1 MTNTTARIKK
11 TGKNF
16 EIIVD
21 MDNALKFKK
30 GMSKFIEAEGDRIFS
45 DAKKGL
51 AASNSDLTTAFG
63 TSDVNKIAEIIVK
76 QGEILLTQEHRDEEK
91 DKKIKQVIDLIVR
104 TSTDS
109 NGRPYN
115 PEKIKSALEQAHVNI
130 KNVPVENQIKEIV
143 LELSKIIPIKMEIK
157 TFEIIIPAIYTGQIY
172 GIISP
177 YKTEERWLNNGD
189 LNVIVECSG
198 AMVLSFF
205 DKLNSATHGSAITKE
220 IKMEKK

>member
-21 MDNALKFKK
+21 IDNALKFKK